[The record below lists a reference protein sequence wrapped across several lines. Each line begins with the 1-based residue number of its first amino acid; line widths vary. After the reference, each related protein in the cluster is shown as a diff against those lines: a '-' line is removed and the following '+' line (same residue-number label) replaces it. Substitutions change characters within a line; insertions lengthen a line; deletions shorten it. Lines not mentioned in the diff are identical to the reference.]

1 MAVISAQAD
10 RRRPP
15 YTKIKMWLM
24 EHNISQ
30 KKIGAAI
37 GKDVSNVNQ
46 KLNGTGGDFSLS
58 EARILCRDFGIPR
71 EYFFEVP
78 VPKTERSSITN

>member
-1 MAVISAQAD
+1 MALISEQAD

-15 YTKIKMWLM
+15 YTKIKLWLM

-30 KKIGAAI
+30 KEVGTAI
-37 GKDVSNVNQ
+37 GRDVSNVNQ

-71 EYFFEVP
+71 EYFFEVN
-78 VPKTERSSITN
+78 VPKMERLSMSN